1 MRIAVDLRNG
11 TAALRAVEALRQ
23 RAANLAPV
31 FAGIGQDA
39 KEEAGLA
46 FRESRDPYGVPWKP
60 LAPSTVAGRRGSGHG
75 VKPLVDTGALR
86 NSIGVAAGPTSVSIG
101 TVLSYAAI
109 HQFGG
114 TIQYEPRQFTVRLRT
129 VTAERKD
136 GTTYRATR
144 FASAKHKRVT
154 LVEAAAPAR
163 SVTIPAR
170 PYLPTQERGLPIE
183 LAESIRDRLAN
194 HFRGVAL

>member
-1 MRIAVDLRNG
+1 MRISVDLRNG
-11 TAALRAVEALRQ
+11 TAALRAVESLRQ
-23 RAANLAPV
+23 RAENLAPV

-46 FRESRDPYGVPWKP
+46 FRESRDPYGTPWKP
-60 LAPSTVAGRRGSGHG
+60 LAQSTIEGRRGSGKD
-75 VKPLVDTGALR
+75 VKPLLDTGALR

-114 TIQYEPRQFTVRLRT
+114 TINYEPRQFTVRLRQVKAT
-129 VTAERKD
+129 RAD
-136 GTTYRATR
+136 GSTYKATR
-144 FASAKHKRVT
+144 FAKASHKRVT
-154 LVEAAAPAR
+154 VVKAAAAAR

-170 PYLPTQERGLPIE
+170 PYLPTSERGLPVE

-194 HFRGVAL
+194 HFRGAPL